1 MSGGDPG
8 TTATRC
14 KLLWKLSR
22 MHSWSGFIP
31 ERDLL
36 AAALDTEGHDTGRE
50 VFRTLKAEPFTVFQR
65 GEGIRLK
72 NDPDSQAMV
81 AFELRDV
88 CQYTELQIEAT
99 LSRFAQR
106 GGFDAFD
113 GPPDPRS

>member
-1 MSGGDPG
+1 MSGGG
-8 TTATRC
+8 TDTSPIRC

-22 MHSWSGFIP
+22 MHTWSGFIQ

-36 AAALDTEGHDTGRE
+36 AAALDTEGHDEGRDVIE
-50 VFRTLKAEPFTVFQR
+50 DLKKEPFTVFQR

-72 NDPDSQAMV
+72 NDPDSQAIV

-88 CQYTELQIEAT
+88 CNYTEIQIEAT

-106 GGFDAFD
+106 GGFDAYD
-113 GPPDPRS
+113 GPPNRES